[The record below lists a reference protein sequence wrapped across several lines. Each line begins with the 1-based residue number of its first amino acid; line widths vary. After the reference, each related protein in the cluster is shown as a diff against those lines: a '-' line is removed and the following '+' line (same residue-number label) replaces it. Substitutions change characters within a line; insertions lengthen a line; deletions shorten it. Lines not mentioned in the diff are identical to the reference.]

1 MSGIGVR
8 RHGRRSSEEEG
19 KLWSQ
24 RRRKSW
30 SWLEEN
36 IAGITCIGACDHGA
50 SRRLRG
56 DLSER
61 PEGKQLTSSDCGLC
75 TTALK

>member
-19 KLWSQ
+19 QLWGQ
-24 RRRKSW
+24 RRKSW

-36 IAGITCIGACDHGA
+36 IAGITCIGACDRGA
-50 SRRLRG
+50 SRRLRD

-61 PEGKQLTSSDCGLC
+61 PEGKRLTSFDCGLC